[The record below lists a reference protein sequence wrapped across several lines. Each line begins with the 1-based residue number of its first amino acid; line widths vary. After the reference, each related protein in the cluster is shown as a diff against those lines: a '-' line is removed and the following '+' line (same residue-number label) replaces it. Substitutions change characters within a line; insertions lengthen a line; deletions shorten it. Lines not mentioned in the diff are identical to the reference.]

1 MLEIREESESFVF
14 LLRSLFVATILTPNA
29 NVVEASFKQPSWQQS
44 LKQAIRSGREL
55 CELLKISQIEVCQGA
70 EQDFPVFAP
79 LEFIQRMQSGN
90 AADPLFRQVFAGIDE
105 RDDSGLIDPVGDLP
119 SARSDGL
126 LQKYDRR
133 VLLITTGACAIH
145 CRYCF
150 RRHFPYDAFPKGA
163 ATWQRWID
171 EIDDDPGLD
180 EVILSGGDP
189 LSVSDTTLH
198 QFVES
203 LNAIEHVRRLRI
215 HTRFPVVIPNRVCD
229 ALEAWVRASDKAVY
243 FVLHFNHANEI
254 DDAVRA
260 ALQRLRAAGAT
271 LLNQAVLLHGIND
284 SVDDQTALCLAL
296 VNEQVMPYYLHQLD
310 PVRGAMH
317 FEVDDVRAKAIVE
330 VLRGK
335 LPGYA
340 VPKLVRELP
349 GQTSKTPV

>member
-1 MLEIREESESFVF
+1 M
-14 LLRSLFVATILTPNA
+14 ATILTPNA
-29 NVVEASFKQPSWQQS
+29 NIVEASLEQRSWQQS
-44 LKQAIRSGREL
+44 LKQAIRSGRDL
-55 CELLKISQIEVCQGA
+55 CELLKLPESEVCKAA

-79 LEFIQRMQSGN
+79 LEFVQRMQAGN
-90 AADPLFRQVFAGIDE
+90 VADPLFRQVLAGFQE
-105 RDDSGLIDPVGDLP
+105 RDDSGVSDPVGDLA

-126 LQKYDRR
+126 LQKYERR
-133 VLLITTGACAIH
+133 VLLVTTGACAVH

-171 EIDDDPGLD
+171 EIGNDSSLD

-189 LSVSDTTLH
+189 LSVSDGTLH
-198 QFVES
+198 GFVES
-203 LNAIEHVRRLRI
+203 LNAIEHIRRLRI
-215 HTRFPVVIPNRVCD
+215 HTRFPVVIPQRVCD
-229 ALEAWVRASDKAVY
+229 ELEAWVRASRKAVY

-254 DDAVRA
+254 DVAVRA
-260 ALQRLRAAGAT
+260 ALARLRTAGAT
-271 LLNQAVLLHGIND
+271 LLNQAVLLRGVND
-284 SVDDQTALCLAL
+284 SVEDQKALCLAL

-317 FEVDDVRAKAIVE
+317 FEVDDARAKAIIDA
-330 VLRGK
+330 LRRQ

-349 GQTSKTPV
+349 GQASKTPV